1 MRFYVEIPLL
11 YCSGIYFCFFSFCSM
26 YFLRIRLMYCDRGR
40 QSSSAFSRSF
50 SNKSLS
56 IVMLIASNSIKVIA
70 SSLTAVDNAAFLPR
84 VIFGVLIC
92 LGILFLVM
100 GGKQTAANRA
110 TAPEGGALEKKAHE
124 TLRSLGALL
133 ALFVYVFFLD
143 RLGFVISS
151 ILYMV
156 FMMMY
161 MTKKDAR
168 RPILFVMVSVVM
180 TVVVYFC
187 FREFLYIYLPN
198 GILEGVI

>member
-1 MRFYVEIPLL
+1 MKSLNRAMGKTIRFLH
-11 YCSGIYFCFFSFCSM
+11 IYQNM
-26 YFLRIRLMYCDRGR
+26 VIGALVIV
-40 QSSSAFSRSF
+40 
-50 SNKSLS
+50 LS

-110 TAPEGGALEKKAHE
+110 TAPEGEALEKKAHE

-156 FMMMY
+156 FM

>member
-1 MRFYVEIPLL
+1 M
-11 YCSGIYFCFFSFCSM
+11 
-26 YFLRIRLMYCDRGR
+26 
-40 QSSSAFSRSF
+40 
-50 SNKSLS
+50 
-56 IVMLIASNSIKVIA
+56 
-70 SSLTAVDNAAFLPR
+70 
-84 VIFGVLIC
+84 LIC

-110 TAPEGGALEKKAHE
+110 TAPEGEALEKKAHE

>member
-1 MRFYVEIPLL
+1 MKSLNRAMGKTIRFLH
-11 YCSGIYFCFFSFCSM
+11 IYQNM
-26 YFLRIRLMYCDRGR
+26 VIGALVIV
-40 QSSSAFSRSF
+40 
-50 SNKSLS
+50 LS

-92 LGILFLVM
+92 LLVM

-110 TAPEGGALEKKAHE
+110 TAPEGEALEKKAHE

>member
-1 MRFYVEIPLL
+1 MKSLNRAMGKTIRFLH
-11 YCSGIYFCFFSFCSM
+11 IYQNM
-26 YFLRIRLMYCDRGR
+26 VIGALVIV
-40 QSSSAFSRSF
+40 
-50 SNKSLS
+50 LS

-110 TAPEGGALEKKAHE
+110 TAPEGEALEKKAHE

-168 RPILFVMVSVVM
+168 RPILFVKVSVVM

>member
-1 MRFYVEIPLL
+1 M
-11 YCSGIYFCFFSFCSM
+11 
-26 YFLRIRLMYCDRGR
+26 
-40 QSSSAFSRSF
+40 
-50 SNKSLS
+50 
-56 IVMLIASNSIKVIA
+56 
-70 SSLTAVDNAAFLPR
+70 
-84 VIFGVLIC
+84 
-92 LGILFLVM
+92 
-100 GGKQTAANRA
+100 
-110 TAPEGGALEKKAHE
+110 
-124 TLRSLGALL
+124 L

>member
-1 MRFYVEIPLL
+1 M
-11 YCSGIYFCFFSFCSM
+11 
-26 YFLRIRLMYCDRGR
+26 
-40 QSSSAFSRSF
+40 
-50 SNKSLS
+50 
-56 IVMLIASNSIKVIA
+56 
-70 SSLTAVDNAAFLPR
+70 
-84 VIFGVLIC
+84 
-92 LGILFLVM
+92 
-100 GGKQTAANRA
+100 
-110 TAPEGGALEKKAHE
+110 
-124 TLRSLGALL
+124 L

-180 TVVVYFC
+180 MVVVYFC
-187 FREFLYIYLPN
+187 FRGFLYIYLPN

>member
-1 MRFYVEIPLL
+1 MKSLNRAMGKTIRFLH
-11 YCSGIYFCFFSFCSM
+11 IYQNM
-26 YFLRIRLMYCDRGR
+26 VIGALVIV
-40 QSSSAFSRSF
+40 
-50 SNKSLS
+50 LS

-110 TAPEGGALEKKAHE
+110 TAPEGEVLEKKAHE

>member
-1 MRFYVEIPLL
+1 MKSLNRAMGKTIRFLH
-11 YCSGIYFCFFSFCSM
+11 IYQNM
-26 YFLRIRLMYCDRGR
+26 VIGALVIV
-40 QSSSAFSRSF
+40 
-50 SNKSLS
+50 LS

-110 TAPEGGALEKKAHE
+110 TAPEGEALEKKAHE

-143 RLGFVISS
+143 RL
-151 ILYMV
+151 
-156 FMMMY
+156 MMY